1 MNRFPALRTTTTN
14 FKQIKKREKEKNLN
28 DDTRVGISLT
38 GFSYVSFPIGSCSFP
53 VTIGYVF
60 HIPATVVVK

>member
-1 MNRFPALRTTTTN
+1 MLRTTTTN
-14 FKQIKKREKEKNLN
+14 FEQIQKREKRKKNLN

-38 GFSYVSFPIGSCSFP
+38 GLSYVSFPIGSCSFP

-60 HIPATVVVK
+60 HIPATIVVK